1 MKFEDLTPREARI
14 LHLYYGD
21 HDHLDLQIEE
31 TTPEQLKRIV
41 AMYDSPCTCPSKA
54 RSGICQRCR
63 SFKNCFD
70 F

>member
-1 MKFEDLTPREARI
+1 MKFEDLNNREIHI

-41 AMYDSPCTCPSKA
+41 AMYDSPCICPPN
-54 RSGICQRCR
+54 GTDEGCPHCIP
-63 SFKNCFD
+63 F
-70 F
+70 